1 MKKFFAPLLAAL
13 LLASCAKER
22 LTGSGPVVTEDR
34 AVTNFTKVTTS
45 GAANVYIQQGAAFS
59 VEVKGYG
66 NLLPHFETVVRNQT
80 LEVGY
85 KNVQSI
91 KNDNIEV
98 FVTMPALEG
107 ARINGSAD
115 VEATGDFTSNRMDFF
130 ISGSGNIAVESGTA
144 QNLFTDI
151 SGSGNIRLFGVTAN
165 KAEVSMSGSG
175 TTEVNAVTELKATIN
190 GSGTV
195 FYKGSPTIETSVS
208 GSGKLVHRP

>member
-1 MKKFFAPLLAAL
+1 MKKIFVPLLAAL

-22 LTGSGPVVTEDR
+22 LSGSGAVVTEDR
-34 AVTNFTKVTTS
+34 AVANFTKVTTS
-45 GAANVYIQQGAAFS
+45 GASNVYIEQGDAFS
-59 VEVKGYG
+59 VQVKGYG

-85 KNVQSI
+85 KDVQSI

-115 VEATGDFTSNRMDFF
+115 IEATGDFTSNRMDFF
-130 ISGSGNIAVESGTA
+130 IAGSGNIAVESGTA

-165 KAEVSMSGSG
+165 KAAVSMSGSG
-175 TTEVNAVTELKATIN
+175 TTEVNAVAALKAIIN

>member
-1 MKKFFAPLLAAL
+1 MKKIFVPLLAIA
-13 LLASCAKER
+13 LLASCNKER
-22 LTGSGPVVTEDR
+22 LTGSGAVVTEDR
-34 AVTNFTKVTTS
+34 TVANFTKVTTS
-45 GAANVYIQQGAAFS
+45 GASNVYIQQGAAFS
-59 VEVKGYG
+59 VQVKGYG
-66 NLLPHFETVVRNQT
+66 NLLPHFETSVRNQT

-85 KNVQSI
+85 KDVQSI

-115 VEATGDFTSNRMDFF
+115 IEATGDFTSNRMDFF
-130 ISGSGNIAVESGTA
+130 ISGSGNIDVESGTV

-165 KAEVSMSGSG
+165 KAQVSMSGSG
-175 TTEVNAVTELKATIN
+175 TIEVNAVTDLKATIN